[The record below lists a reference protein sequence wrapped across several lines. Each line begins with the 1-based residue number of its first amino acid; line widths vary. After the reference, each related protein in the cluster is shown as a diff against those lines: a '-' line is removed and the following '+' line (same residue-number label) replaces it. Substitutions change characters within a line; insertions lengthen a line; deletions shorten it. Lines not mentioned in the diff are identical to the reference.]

1 MWYTLVRF
9 KDAPKDITGVSQAK
23 TAADAW
29 NQLEAWERDF
39 PEETTVVFDPKNAPV
54 ARKALLEESG
64 RAVSESGAVAGPR

>member
-23 TAADAW
+23 TAADALSL
-29 NQLEAWERDF
+29 LETWERDF

-54 ARKALLEESG
+54 ARKALCDESG
-64 RAVSESGAVAGPR
+64 RIAADSGAIAAQR